1 MRIFSILLGAV
12 LIAGAAVRMGLDRN
26 AEDSA
31 YDALAERRPGG
42 LRQIEKALGNDPASP
57 YRWCEL
63 ADALLISGDAARA
76 RYCFERASE
85 LGGNL
90 PPILMRVSNFY
101 FGIEQPRR
109 AVVLTERLLRLTAAY
124 DDPVFQAYDWAKLPP
139 AELLAR
145 GVPANMRAG
154 QAWFRHLLEGGR
166 KPETAATWEWL
177 GRNKL
182 RDDALAAS
190 YVDFLVANHA
200 YAEAAVA
207 WSGYLGARA
216 GEYPKPNGVFNGG
229 FELAPTGAMLDWR
242 IERVTG
248 VESSFDRDVHHQG
261 TASLKLHFEG
271 VDNPDYHHAAQ
282 TVLVTPGRYRFQ
294 GFMRTREIT
303 TDQGIRFRIFDPDTP
318 ARLDVMTDQHTGS
331 GDWTKIER
339 IIVIRPGTNLV
350 RIAIERRP
358 SMKFDNK
365 IGGVGW
371 IDSVSLV
378 RID

>member
-1 MRIFSILLGAV
+1 MPRDLASVNAMRIFSILLGAV

-166 KPETAATWEWL
+166 KHF
-177 GRNKL
+177 G
-182 RDDALAAS
+182 
-190 YVDFLVANHA
+190 F
-200 YAEAAVA
+200 EAAA
-207 WSGYLGARA
+207 
-216 GEYPKPNGVFNGG
+216 
-229 FELAPTGAMLDWR
+229 
-242 IERVTG
+242 
-248 VESSFDRDVHHQG
+248 
-261 TASLKLHFEG
+261 
-271 VDNPDYHHAAQ
+271 
-282 TVLVTPGRYRFQ
+282 
-294 GFMRTREIT
+294 
-303 TDQGIRFRIFDPDTP
+303 
-318 ARLDVMTDQHTGS
+318 
-331 GDWTKIER
+331 
-339 IIVIRPGTNLV
+339 
-350 RIAIERRP
+350 
-358 SMKFDNK
+358 
-365 IGGVGW
+365 
-371 IDSVSLV
+371 
-378 RID
+378 